1 MRRGEDTERRIIE
14 AAYFLFYRH
23 GFARVSLDM
32 VAARARLT
40 KRTVY
45 LHFRSKD
52 DLLAATLDRYSE
64 LDAQRLQVI
73 EQQMGAKAPAE
84 MIEAFF
90 RQFTDWASRPRF
102 SGAGFTRVVV
112 ELGDLPGHP
121 ARAVAKRAKVSLEG
135 WLTGLLT
142 RRDVAAPAERA
153 REIVLLLEGV
163 NVMMLVHGDRR
174 YGEAAARAARQLLT
188 RPKPRRR

>member
-1 MRRGEDTERRIIE
+1 MQRSEDTQRRIIE

-32 VAARARLT
+32 VAQRAKLT

-52 DLLAATLDRYSE
+52 DLLAAALERYSE
-64 LDAQRLQVI
+64 LDAQRLRVI
-73 EQQMGAKAPAE
+73 EEQMQAE
-84 MIEAFF
+84 TPEVMIEALF
-90 RQFTDWASRPRF
+90 RQFTDWASKPRF

-121 ARAVAKRAKVSLEG
+121 ARAVARRAKVSIEN
-135 WLTGLLT
+135 WLTDLLT
-142 RRDVAAPAERA
+142 RHRVAAPSQRA
-153 REIVLLLEGV
+153 REIMLLLEGV
-163 NVMMLVHGDRR
+163 NVMMLVHGDRD
-174 YGEAAARAARQLLT
+174 YGETAARAARRLLSQ
-188 RPKPRRR
+188 P